1 MIEAT
6 APRALARFDNKTA
19 IVTGGSRGIGR
30 AIALRLGAEGARVV
44 VNYLQ
49 SEAEAAAVAAT
60 IVSGGGEA
68 DVCRADVTEE
78 AEVRQL
84 VRFTVKRF
92 GGVEVLV
99 ANAGTVRDQLLAA
112 MTGEQWDIVLAT
124 NLRGPFLCIRE
135 VLPFMM
141 RAKSGSI
148 VCLSSIAAEK
158 AGRGHA
164 NYVASKG
171 GVNAMVRSL
180 AVELAPKRIRVN
192 AVAPGVIVTNM
203 SERVRDAAGE
213 DILGDIPLMRFGV
226 PEDVAAAVSYLA
238 SDEAA
243 YVTGEILHVTGGFG
257 L

>member
-1 MIEAT
+1 
-6 APRALARFDNKTA
+6 
-19 IVTGGSRGIGR
+19 
-30 AIALRLGAEGARVV
+30 
-44 VNYLQ
+44 
-49 SEAEAAAVAAT
+49 
-60 IVSGGGEA
+60 
-68 DVCRADVTEE
+68 
-78 AEVRQL
+78 
-84 VRFTVKRF
+84 
-92 GGVEVLV
+92 
-99 ANAGTVRDQLLAA
+99 
-112 MTGEQWDIVLAT
+112 
-124 NLRGPFLCIRE
+124 
-135 VLPFMM
+135 MM